1 MVKKN
6 EDFFIIVDGS
16 SYLYRAFYALP
27 HLKNT
32 AGLHTG
38 AIVGFANMT
47 QKILNEYEP
56 KYISMIFDARG
67 KNFRHKIYKE
77 YKSNRKSMPQE
88 LSEQV
93 EPILQFVECLGI
105 NIIQQPDVEADD
117 VIASL
122 VDKFSSTVPILI
134 SSGDKDL
141 AQLVTKDV
149 HIINSMNDTVLD
161 PKGVLDKF
169 GVKPVQILDYLTLV
183 GDTSDNIPGVDKV
196 GPKTA
201 VKLLKEYDS
210 VDNIVKNVSDLKQNL
225 KINIENSLDKINL
238 AKKLIALKSDLT
250 VDEDILSYSVGVRN
264 DEKLNEL
271 TSKYEL
277 RKISKDLGLT
287 AKPSINKK
295 QVEYVSITDIK
306 SLEVFK
312 KKLSSTKIFS
322 FDTETTSLD
331 PMVAEIVGVSFSL
344 EANKAVYIPINHK
357 NLKTEINMEILESFL
372 REIFSIKSNTV
383 VCQNIKYEMNVLRKY
398 NITFSCKY
406 HDTMIMSYILNSNGK
421 HDLSTLSSKYLN
433 HESISY
439 EDVVGKGSKQIL
451 FNELLL
457 EEAITYACE
466 DSDITLQLYD
476 YLLDKLSSANDQ
488 YELYKNIELPL
499 VSVIADIEY
508 TGVKINSEDL
518 NKQSKDLCKRIQL
531 IEKKVYDEA
540 GQEFNIGS
548 PKQIQEIFY
557 DVLELPVLKKTPKGA
572 PSTNED
578 VMNDLS
584 EIHNLPKLILE
595 YRNLSK
601 LKNTYTDKLGEQVSE
616 ISNRLHTSYNQTVTI
631 TGRLSSSN
639 PNLQNIPVR
648 NEDGR
653 NIRKAFIPEKGYK
666 ILSADYSQIE
676 LRIMSHLSQDET
688 LKQNFMDGEDIHMAT
703 AREVFKSKS
712 QPTKEDRRAAKA
724 INFGLIYGISSYGL
738 AKQLRID
745 NSSAKE
751 YIDRYFKKY
760 KGVRDFMEDTKKQA
774 KKNGFV
780 ETMKGRK
787 IYLPNISHSNFQ
799 VRSAAERTAINA
811 PIQGT
816 AADILKIAMLDISK
830 WMQNHQDKV
839 KLLMQ
844 VHDELVFEID
854 IHFIDKAS
862 KKIKALMSNCVSID
876 VPLDV
881 DLGVGNNWDKAH

>member
-6 EDFFIIVDGS
+6 KDFFVIVDGS

-27 HLKNT
+27 HLKNSD
-32 AGLHTG
+32 GQNTG

-47 QKILNEYEP
+47 QKMISEHQP
-56 KYISMIFDARG
+56 KYISMIFDAKG
-67 KNFRHKIYKE
+67 KNFRHKLYKH

-93 EPILQFVECLGI
+93 EPILRFIESLGI
-105 NIIQQPDVEADD
+105 NIIQEPDVEADD

-122 VDKFSSTVPILI
+122 VNKFSSEIPILI

-149 HIINSMNDTVLD
+149 HIINSMNETLMD
-161 PKGVLDKF
+161 PKGVVEKF
-169 GVKPVQILDYLTLV
+169 GVKPNQILDYLILV
-183 GDTSDNIPGVDKV
+183 GDASDNIPGVDKV

-201 VKLLKEYDS
+201 VKLLIEYGS
-210 VDNIVKNVSDLKQNL
+210 VDNIIKNLSNIKENIRV
-225 KINIENSLDKINL
+225 NIENSMDKIKLSRQLIKLKDDIKL
-238 AKKLIALKSDLT
+238 AG
-250 VDEDILSYSVGVRN
+250 DISSYSIGTRN
-264 DEKLNEL
+264 EEKLNQL

-277 RKISKDLGLT
+277 RKISKDLGLKT
-287 AKPSINKK
+287 KQSISKK
-295 QVEYVSITDIK
+295 KVEYIAITDIK
-306 SLEVFK
+306 SLELFK
-312 KKLSSTKIFS
+312 KKLLKAKTFS
-322 FDTETTSLD
+322 FDTETSSLD
-331 PMVAEIVGVSFSL
+331 PMIAEIAGVSFSL
-344 EANKAVYIPINHK
+344 EAHKAIYIPIDHK
-357 NLKTEINMEILESFL
+357 NLKTEVDIDYLGNFL
-372 REIFSIKSNTV
+372 REILNIQSHTV
-383 VCQNIKYEMNVLRKY
+383 ICQNIKYEINVLRKY
-398 NITFSCKY
+398 NIDITCKY
-406 HDTMIMSYILNSNGK
+406 HDTMIMSYILNSNAK
-421 HDLSTLSSKYLN
+421 HDLSSLSSKYLN
-433 HESISY
+433 HESVSY
-439 EDVVGKGSKQIL
+439 EDVVWKGSKQVL
-451 FNELLL
+451 FNELLF
-457 EEAITYACE
+457 EDAIFYACE
-466 DSDITLQLYD
+466 DADVTLRLYE
-476 YLLDKLSSANDQ
+476 YFLQKLSKAKDQ

-499 VSVIADIEY
+499 VRVIADIEY
-508 TGVKINSEDL
+508 NGVKINREDL
-518 NKQSKDLCKRIQL
+518 NKQSVDLGDRIQK
-531 IEKKVYDEA
+531 IEKNVYKEA
-540 GQEFNIGS
+540 GRDFNIGS

-557 DVLELPVLKKTPKGA
+557 DVLKLPVLKKTPKGA

-578 VMNDLS
+578 VMNELS
-584 EIHNLPKLILE
+584 EIHHLPKLILE

-601 LKNTYTDKLGEQVSE
+601 LKNTYTDKLGEQVSN

-648 NEDGR
+648 TEDGR
-653 NIRKAFIPEKGYK
+653 NIRKAFIPEKGCK

-676 LRIMSHLSQDET
+676 LRIMSHLSQDKT
-688 LKQNFMDGEDIHMAT
+688 LKQNFLDGEDVHMAT
-703 AREVFKSKS
+703 AKEVFNSKL
-712 QPTKEDRRAAKA
+712 QPTAQDRRAAKA

-751 YIDRYFKKY
+751 YIERYFTKY
-760 KGVRDFMEDTKKQA
+760 KGVKDFMEETKKFA

-816 AADILKIAMLDISK
+816 AADILKIAMLDISE
-830 WMQNHQDKV
+830 WMTENKNKI

-854 IHFIDKAS
+854 DNFIEKAS
-862 KKIKALMSNCVSID
+862 DKIRDIMSSCISID

-881 DLGVGNNWDKAH
+881 DVGIGSNWDKAH